1 MAALSLDTHGP
12 CRGVRTPAHGT
23 WMTSIN
29 SSSITLP
36 KCARSRANIN
46 GFPSGGMPVG
56 STVGATAYSSLS
68 WTVIPRQAK
77 GFALKHEELLPM
89 LRYEVMICSWAKSV
103 EGGLTQ

>member
-1 MAALSLDTHGP
+1 
-12 CRGVRTPAHGT
+12 
-23 WMTSIN
+23 
-29 SSSITLP
+29 
-36 KCARSRANIN
+36 
-46 GFPSGGMPVG
+46 MPVG

-89 LRYEVMICSWAKSV
+89 LRYEVMVCSWAKSV